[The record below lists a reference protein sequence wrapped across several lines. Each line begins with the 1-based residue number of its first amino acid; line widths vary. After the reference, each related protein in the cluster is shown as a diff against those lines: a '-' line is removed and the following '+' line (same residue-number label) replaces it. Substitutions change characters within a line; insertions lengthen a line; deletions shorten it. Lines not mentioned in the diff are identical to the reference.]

1 MFKVFDSMDKESTVA
16 LLKVYMVNG
25 TAVGMISLS
34 TVKDVVAI
42 ALGLISIISTLI
54 IIRNNLK
61 QKNNATTQQR
71 TDG

>member
-1 MFKVFDSMDKESTVA
+1 MFKLFDSMDKESAVD

-42 ALGLISIISTLI
+42 VLGLISIISTLVI
-54 IIRNNLK
+54 LKNNLK
-61 QKNNATTQQR
+61 RPKQ
-71 TDG
+71 